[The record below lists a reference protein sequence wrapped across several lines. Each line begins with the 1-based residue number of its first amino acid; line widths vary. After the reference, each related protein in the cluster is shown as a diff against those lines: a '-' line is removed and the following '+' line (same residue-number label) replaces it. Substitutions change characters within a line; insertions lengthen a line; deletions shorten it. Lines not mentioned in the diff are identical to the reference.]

1 MVPRRLSRCY
11 CRFPSGVA
19 DGFFKHGQA
28 EKASAKESG
37 GSIQQRDHGQ
47 TDGVHSRQQKTR
59 PHARDEL
66 SGNTDPVLVIG
77 TVKWVRRLSDS
88 EQYRVGLSYN
98 EVISGSPKRLDRYF
112 AA

>member
-1 MVPRRLSRCY
+1 MPSAANKRTEKRVNCTVPVESKATSFDNSQTIDISRH
-11 CRFPSGVA
+11 GI
-19 DGFFKHGQA
+19 GFISSHPHSLN
-28 EKASAKESG
+28 EKIAVE
-37 GSIQQRDHGQ
+37 IQL
-47 TDGVHSRQQKTR
+47 K
-59 PHARDEL
+59 P
-66 SGNTDPVLVIG
+66 NTDPVLVIG